1 MRAISKTLL
10 GLALLFA
17 VVLVVRAEDK
27 GEGGKEKTLKGTITC
42 AKCDLKE
49 TDKCQTVIKVKQG
62 GKDVVYYF
70 DPAGHKKHH
79 GKVCASGQEGT
90 VTGTVSSKGDMKI
103 ITVKDVKFSE

>member
-1 MRAISKTLL
+1 MRAIGKTLL
-10 GLALLFA
+10 GLALVFA

-27 GEGGKEKTLKGTITC
+27 AGGKEKTLKGTITC

-79 GKVCASGQEGT
+79 GKICNTPMEGT
-90 VTGTVSSKGDMKI
+90 VTGTVGTQGDKKV
-103 ITVKDVKFSE
+103 ITVKSVKFE